1 MSDHTDKGKIF
12 PAEQTQA
19 LTVVLWWI
27 CRYREIGGQNDRK
40 NKFSLS
46 TQYEGR
52 AKTMA
57 RFLFKCFE
65 IKVAEIKLVA
75 CRLYIWQI
83 LYLSCNIVISS
94 HSGLTPVS
102 YKMCSTWAVLEHF
115 EMIKHLLTFGCHAG
129 ELNHFFF
136 LNCWQKVTKL
146 PRNISSSF
154 WKCFRSMNSSWLMVS
169 HVTQLVN
176 HCVDYSGWI
185 VKSYLRSV
193 LFTLHNKLMGFYFI
207 VPFSLRCCQAVSAR
221 GKRFILKAKHI
232 KIMGYIY

>member
-1 MSDHTDKGKIF
+1 MSDDTDKGKIF

-75 CRLYIWQI
+75 CRLYI
-83 LYLSCNIVISS
+83 
-94 HSGLTPVS
+94 
-102 YKMCSTWAVLEHF
+102 
-115 EMIKHLLTFGCHAG
+115 
-129 ELNHFFF
+129 
-136 LNCWQKVTKL
+136 
-146 PRNISSSF
+146 
-154 WKCFRSMNSSWLMVS
+154 
-169 HVTQLVN
+169 
-176 HCVDYSGWI
+176 
-185 VKSYLRSV
+185 
-193 LFTLHNKLMGFYFI
+193 
-207 VPFSLRCCQAVSAR
+207 
-221 GKRFILKAKHI
+221 
-232 KIMGYIY
+232 